1 MPEFPEGMHQD
12 RIAAAEMTAAANERA
27 GLSSRQRRHAAA
39 FRKGAET
46 AATDR
51 HTLITAIFGTDNY
64 DHTLPVSY
72 FVEML
77 AAERRRKDEA
87 LADVVQRARNIWG
100 ACSSGQIADKD
111 VEGQAKSLLEYAKAA
126 RQLEPRT

>member
-77 AAERRRKDEA
+77 AAERRRKDELVRVGSGLANIAFNLAQHAA
-87 LADVVQRARNIWG
+87 LPDDTRRMLHQECAAWDRAR
-100 ACSSGQIADKD
+100 QP
-111 VEGQAKSLLEYAKAA
+111 
-126 RQLEPRT
+126 EPRT